1 MSQEKEAN
9 ERYVAYVGTY
19 THENSLGIHLYDLDI
34 EKARMT
40 ERKVIPINNPSD
52 LVISK
57 NQKYLYSI
65 ADEGVQAFRIQ
76 PDGDLL
82 PINNKW
88 IGGMRGC
95 YVEVDD
101 ENRYL
106 FVGGYYDAR
115 VTMMRLDPE
124 TGEILGIADGIFHKG
139 MSRNVAQRNFV
150 PHVTCV
156 KLTPDQKFLCAV
168 DSGLDQ
174 VKFYRIDYEEGKLIL
189 VDILRCNMESG
200 PRMIRFSKNGKFAYI
215 LHELS
220 DVIEVFTYTGTK
232 KIPELERIQTVPTN
246 TEKDPEHVC
255 AASGIEI
262 SSSGNIM
269 ICTNAGLNSAAVFSV
284 NQETGELTRICENKI
299 SGDYPKMLGIY
310 PNEKYFMSL
319 NHETNEITTMRLNYE
334 EGYFLME
341 AKPVP
346 IEKPNCV
353 DIYKLP

>member
-1 MSQEKEAN
+1 MGENEK
-9 ERYVAYVGTY
+9 YVAYVGTY

-34 EKARMT
+34 EKGVMT
-40 ERKVIPINNPSD
+40 QRKVVPINNPSD
-52 LVISK
+52 VVISK
-57 NQKYLYSI
+57 NKKFLYSI
-65 ADEGVQAFRIQ
+65 ADEGVQAFRIE
-76 PDGDLL
+76 PDGDLT
-82 PINNKW
+82 PINNQW

-95 YVEVDD
+95 YLEVDD
-101 ENRYL
+101 LNRFL

-124 TGEILGIADGIFHKG
+124 SGSILGIADGVFHKG

-156 KLTPDQKFLCAV
+156 KLTPDQEFLCAV

-174 VKFYRIDYEEGKLIL
+174 VKFYRVDYEEGKLLL
-189 VDILRCNMESG
+189 VDILRCDMESG
-200 PRMIRFSKNGKFAYI
+200 PRMIRFSRNGKFAYI
-215 LHELS
+215 LYELS
-220 DVIEVFTYTGTK
+220 DEVQVYTYGIEK
-232 KIPELERIQTVPTN
+232 KIPKLERIQEVPTN

-262 SSSGNIM
+262 SASGKVM
-269 ICTNAGLNSAAVFSV
+269 ICTNAGLNSAAVFTID
-284 NQETGELTRICENKI
+284 QENGTLTRLCENKI

-319 NHETNEITTMRLNYE
+319 NHETNEITTMRVDYE
-334 EGYFLME
+334 KGYFLME
-341 AKPVP
+341 AKPVS

-353 DIYKLP
+353 YIHKLVG